1 MRLSSGGAQIVPER
15 RFVQTAHAP
24 HAKTTAMTLSAILF
38 DFDGTLVESLD
49 VKLVAFAALYRRYGN
64 EVERA
69 AVQHYREHSGV
80 SRFKRIRH
88 CHEQI
93 LGQTP
98 SDAEINALGDT
109 FGTMVEDKVV
119 ASEWVPGAREFLDMY
134 LGVVPLFVAS
144 ATPQEE
150 LERIIAKR
158 GMAGYFQAIFG
169 SPPDKTEIIAGIIET
184 HGLDRAGVFMIGD
197 GRADYDA
204 AVANGVRFVGRLPPG
219 LPNPFPEHTDVI
231 NDLIDLPRFIQP

>member
-1 MRLSSGGAQIVPER
+1 
-15 RFVQTAHAP
+15 
-24 HAKTTAMTLSAILF
+24 MTLSAILF

-49 VKLVAFAALYRRYGN
+49 VKIVAFASLYRRYGT

-98 SDAEINALGDT
+98 SDAEIHALGDT
-109 FGTMVEDKVV
+109 FGAMVEDKVV
-119 ASEWVPGAREFLDMY
+119 ASRWVPGARKFLDGS
-134 LGVVPLFVAS
+134 LGVAPLFVAS
-144 ATPQEE
+144 ATPQQE
-150 LERIIAKR
+150 LERIIARR
-158 GMAGYFQAIFG
+158 GMGEYFQAIFG
-169 SPPDKTEIIAGIIET
+169 SPPDKTEIISGIIDA

-204 AVANGVRFVGRLPPG
+204 AIANGVRFVGRLPPG
-219 LPNPFPEHTDVI
+219 LPNPFPKDTDVI
-231 NDLIDLPRFIQP
+231 ADLTDLPRFIQH